1 LEKKNVNQKSSYQMV
16 VGFMGDFIPWGPA
29 HFRSQKITEQKT
41 RNPSHVET
49 SQGYSMGLFFK
60 SRLFAA

>member
-1 LEKKNVNQKSSYQMV
+1 MV

-49 SQGYSMGLFFK
+49 SQGYSMGFVLNQDFLQRNMGK
-60 SRLFAA
+60 NDEK